1 MPFEVVVLGV
11 GDTFTRRHHTS
22 ALLLCCD
29 GFSLAVD
36 CPDRYRAVLRVV
48 SERCGRDLTVE
59 SIDHALITHVHG
71 DHMNGLEGV
80 AWYKHFAE
88 GKRVRLLCSPE
99 VRATIWDAR
108 LAGSMSRLWNGS
120 EFRTLGF
127 DDYFDH
133 VPLGWEGETAAGPF
147 RIRTYRTKHHV
158 PTSAILVEAG
168 GRRFGYSADTAFDPD
183 LIAFLA
189 PADVIVHETNL
200 GPAHTPYDAL
210 AALPADLR
218 QRMHLIHYPDE
229 MEGMPTAIPLLDE
242 GDVIG
247 VGA

>member
-1 MPFEVVVLGV
+1 VPFEVVALGV
-11 GDTFTRRHHTS
+11 GDTFTRRHHTT
-22 ALLLCCD
+22 ALLLHCD

-48 SERCGRDLTVE
+48 SERCGRDLALE
-59 SIDHALITHVHG
+59 SIDDVLITHVHG

-99 VRATIWDAR
+99 VRSTIWDAR

-133 VPLGWEGETAAGPF
+133 VPLRWDGETAAGPF

-189 PADVIVHETNL
+189 QADVIVHETNL

-210 AALPADLR
+210 AALPEEIR
-218 QRMHLIHYPDE
+218 RRMRLIHFPDE
-229 MEGMPTAIPLLDE
+229 MEGIPTAIPLLDE
-242 GDVIG
+242 GDVLR
-247 VGA
+247 V